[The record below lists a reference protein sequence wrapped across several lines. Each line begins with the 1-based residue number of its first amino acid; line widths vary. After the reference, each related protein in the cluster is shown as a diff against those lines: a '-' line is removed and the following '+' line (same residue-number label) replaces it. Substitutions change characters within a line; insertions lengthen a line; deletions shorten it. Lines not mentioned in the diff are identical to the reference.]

1 MSNFETVITYSPTG
15 NNETSARA
23 REVSNW
29 NTAAAVF
36 EAKRHGLDIGDE
48 HLDVIH
54 FLRDY
59 YIENGWP
66 KRVHELSRLLD
77 KKFRHIG
84 GKRHL
89 HELFPQG
96 PLTQGAQLAGLPAIY
111 NTVDKSF
118 GTAH

>member
-1 MSNFETVITYSPTG
+1 MNSFETGITYSPTG
-15 NNETSARA
+15 NNEVSERA
-23 REVSNW
+23 REVRNW
-29 NTAAAVF
+29 NIETAVS
-36 EAKRHGLDIGDE
+36 EAKRHGLDLGNE
-48 HLDVIH
+48 HFAVMH

-59 YIENGWP
+59 YVHNGWP
-66 KRVHELSRLLD
+66 KRVHQLSRLLD
-77 KKFRHIG
+77 KEFVHIG

-96 PLTQGAQLAGLPAIY
+96 PLTQGARLAGLPAIY

>member
-1 MSNFETVITYSPTG
+1 MNDFDRRISYSPTG
-15 NNETSARA
+15 NNEADDRA
-23 REVSNW
+23 REISGW
-29 NTAAAVF
+29 NTEAAVF
-36 EAKRHGLDIGDE
+36 EARRHGLDICDE
-48 HLDVIH
+48 HFDVIH

-59 YIENGWP
+59 YVANGWP
-66 KRVHELSRLLD
+66 KKVHQLSRLLD
-77 KKFRHIG
+77 KQFTHIG